1 MCDAMREPPRPGTEL
16 FCFWREEPIPEE
28 GEHRDLELG
37 EWKIPV
43 RILKVKD
50 PTYVPMS
57 DCKFVTMEVI
67 G

>member
-1 MCDAMREPPRPGTEL
+1 V
-16 FCFWREEPIPEE
+16 E
-28 GEHRDLELG
+28 GEQRNLELG
-37 EWKIPV
+37 EWHIPV

-57 DCKFVTMEVI
+57 DGKFVTMEVV